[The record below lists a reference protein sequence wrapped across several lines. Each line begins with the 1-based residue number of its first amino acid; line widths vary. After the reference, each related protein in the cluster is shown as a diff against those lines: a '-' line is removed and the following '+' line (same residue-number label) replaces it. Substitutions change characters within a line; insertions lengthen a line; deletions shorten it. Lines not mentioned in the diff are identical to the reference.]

1 MKIGLIGLDK
11 SGKTTIF
18 NALTGLHADTDPF
31 APNQETNLG
40 TVQIN
45 DERVD
50 KLVEIYKPK
59 KTVYPTIEYLDLCGI
74 DREHHDKDI
83 FPPGSIALLKTA
95 DALAIVLRNFA
106 SDFQTEP
113 LQPTKDLET
122 IEAELIF
129 SDMMSTEKRLDKIEL
144 SKKRG
149 IKDTKLMLEEKV
161 LVKCNDALQEGK
173 SLRCLDFDKEEE
185 KLLKGFQFLSKK
197 PAMVIVNSGEEN
209 YSHDK
214 ALRDIVPAEYSAI
227 EFAGKLEMD
236 LVDLS
241 DEDRAEFLR
250 EYEIERSA
258 RHRLTA
264 LSYDVLGLI
273 SFFTVGEKEVH
284 AWTIKRGM
292 IALDAAEKI
301 HTDLARGFI
310 RAECFKYEDLVKYGS
325 EKALREKGLIRLE
338 GKTYQ
343 VQDGDVLIIRF
354 NV

>member
-18 NALTGLHADTDPF
+18 NALTGLHADTDSF

-45 DERVD
+45 DERVT
-50 KLVEIYKPK
+50 KLAEIYRPK

-74 DREHHDKDI
+74 DREHHEKDI
-83 FPPGSIALLKTA
+83 FPPSSIALLKTA

-106 SDFQTEP
+106 SGFHTEP
-113 LQPTKDLET
+113 LQPTRDLET

-129 SDMMSTEKRLDKIEL
+129 SDMLSTEKRLEKIEL

-149 IKDTKLMLEEKV
+149 IKDAKLLLEEKV
-161 LVKCNDALQEGK
+161 LRKCHNALQSGT
-173 SLRCLDFDKEEE
+173 SLRNIEFDREED

-214 ALRDIVPAEYSAI
+214 ALQDIVPAEYSAI

-236 LVDLS
+236 LVDLP
-241 DEDRAEFLR
+241 DEERKEFLQ

-258 RHRLTA
+258 RDRLTI
-264 LSYDVLGLI
+264 LSYEALGLI

-284 AWTIKRGM
+284 AWTIKQGM
-292 IALDAAEKI
+292 TALDAAEKI
-301 HTDLARGFI
+301 HTDMARGFI

-325 EKALREKGLIRLE
+325 EKAMREKGLIRLE

-343 VQDGDVLIIRF
+343 VQDGDVLTIRF